1 MAQVM
6 KDGFGPDGISG
17 LTGRASRVVLTRSL
31 LPREDTHRPGS
42 TFSQEPDQAGILIL
56 DFQPPEL

>member
-42 TFSQEPDQAGILIL
+42 TFSQEPDHAGILIL

>member
-6 KDGFGPDGISG
+6 NDGFGPDGISG
-17 LTGRASRVVLTRSL
+17 LTGRASRVVLTHCL

-42 TFSQEPDQAGILIL
+42 AFSQEPDPDAGILI
-56 DFQPPEL
+56 

>member
-1 MAQVM
+1 MTQVM

-17 LTGRASRVVLTRSL
+17 LTGRASRVTCSL
-31 LPREDTHRPGS
+31 LPREDTHRPGRA
-42 TFSQEPDQAGILIL
+42 FSQEPDHAGILIL